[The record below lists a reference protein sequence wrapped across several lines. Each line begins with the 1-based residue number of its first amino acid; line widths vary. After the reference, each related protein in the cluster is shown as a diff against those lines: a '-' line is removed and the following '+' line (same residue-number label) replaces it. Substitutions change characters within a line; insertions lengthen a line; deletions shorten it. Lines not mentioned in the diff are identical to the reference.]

1 MKITMRGNQ
10 LYLYRRVPKR
20 YEAVESRQFVWAS
33 LHTDS
38 QAVAALKAATAWE
51 LMVEG
56 WEAKLAG
63 DTTDAEARFQAAR
76 DLAAVRGFRYL
87 NAASVAKLPR
97 AELLERIEAVRLSP
111 KGPDFREAGAIL
123 GGAVEPEITIS
134 RALELYWTLA
144 ADRTIGK
151 SEDQLRRWKNP
162 LIKSVKNLVAQ
173 IGNKP
178 LSQISADD
186 MLDFRQWWVE
196 RIAEK
201 GLTANSA
208 NKDLIHI
215 GSILKTVNNMKR
227 LGLILPLSGL
237 SLKEGEQQVRP
248 PFSDI
253 WIRDKLL
260 APGALKGLNT
270 EARCILLG
278 MINTGYR
285 PSEGAALLPTHIRL
299 DHLVPHISI
308 EADGRQLKSA
318 NAKRIIPL
326 TGISLA
332 ALRECS
338 NGFPRYRDNPGLS
351 DTINK
356 FLSENGLKESPR
368 HSLYSLRHAF
378 EDRMLEARF
387 DERIRRDLLGHSLE
401 RERYGKGGSLEHTH
415 DLLQAIAL

>member
-1 MKITMRGNQ
+1 MKITLRGNQ

-20 YEAVESRQFVWAS
+20 YGAVESRQFVWVS

-38 QAVAALKAATAWE
+38 QTVAALKATTAWE

-87 NAASVAKLPR
+87 DAASVAKLPR
-97 AELLERIEAVRLSP
+97 SDLLERIEAVKQSP
-111 KGPDFREAGAIL
+111 KGPDFREAGAFL
-123 GGAVEPEITIS
+123 GGAAEPEITIS

-151 SEDQLRRWKNP
+151 SDDQLRRWKNP

-173 IGNKP
+173 IGDKP
-178 LSQISADD
+178 LSHISTDD

-237 SLKEGEQQVRP
+237 SLKEVGQQVRP

-260 APGALKGLNT
+260 ALGALRGLNT

-285 PSEGAALLPTHIRL
+285 PSEGAALLPAHIRL
-299 DHLVPHISI
+299 DHKVPHISI
-308 EADGRQLKSA
+308 EADVRQLKSA

-356 FLSENGLKESPR
+356 FLSENELKESPR
-368 HSLYSLRHAF
+368 HSVYSLRHAF
-378 EDRMLEARF
+378 EDRMLEASF
-387 DERIRRDLLGHSLE
+387 DERIRRDLLGHSLD

>member
-1 MKITMRGNQ
+1 MKITLRGNQ

-20 YEAVESRQFVWAS
+20 YGAVESRQFVWVS

-38 QAVAALKAATAWE
+38 QTVAALKATTAWE

-87 NAASVAKLPR
+87 DAASVAKLPCGD
-97 AELLERIEAVRLSP
+97 LLERIEAVKLSP
-111 KGPDFREAGAIL
+111 KGPDFREAGAFL
-123 GGAVEPEITIS
+123 GGTAEPEITIS

-173 IGNKP
+173 IGDKP
-178 LSQISADD
+178 LSQISTDD

-196 RIAEK
+196 RIAKK

-237 SLKEGEQQVRP
+237 SLKEVGQQVRP

-285 PSEGAALLPTHIRL
+285 PSEGAALLAAHIRL
-299 DHLVPHISI
+299 DHKVPHISI
-308 EADGRQLKSA
+308 EADVRQLKSA

-356 FLSENGLKESPR
+356 FLSENELKESPR
-368 HSLYSLRHAF
+368 HSVYSLRHAF

-387 DERIRRDLLGHSLE
+387 DERIRRDLLGHSLD